1 MPEDVSKNDFPHV
14 FENERVVVYRL
25 LQPGYSLQVLLRPGF
40 TLLSG
45 LGGKWGLNAFLL
57 SMRQFLSHQK
67 QKACYH

>member
-14 FENERVVVYRL
+14 FENERAVVHRL
-25 LQPGYSLQVLLRPGF
+25 LQSRSLQVLLRPGF